1 MSDQHCPCDE
11 WRHPA
16 ELCIHAGLDHIPR
29 QIAGFAEFRR
39 ALLAEIQK
47 HPPLAAWRVRSADDL
62 GVMLLEMWAYV
73 CDVLAFYDE
82 VIANEAYVRTAQLRP
97 SVRKLVNL
105 LGYVP
110 HPAVAASV
118 LLAAIAEGR
127 QPLSLP
133 AGTAFRSQA
142 FDAEPPQIFELD
154 HETTIHALNNQWTI
168 SPVRAKTIGVEGHDS
183 SQLLLKPASTLLKK
197 DDVVLLRIPQL
208 EHTCVGTVRSVERVR
223 EQAGAPYDRV
233 EFSPSVTI
241 PGEALPEQIQLWRPS
256 QTASLWNMERV
267 DPDDPQAIEIFGAA
281 GTIGSWSL
289 DVEVVLDSLYRQIK
303 PEQYLVLQGGGDF
316 QWFRVKRIAETLMH
330 VQPARTIQVPDEN
343 GEMRSVAVPPI
354 TTPATRLSLSTHSKH
369 GLPAFPWDDED
380 RGRIIVHYGFVEAG
394 QVTVEADSTVTA
406 DVPLSLEPT
415 RTGRL
420 ELLAETDL
428 PQRFLVED
436 RNGVGHEVGGTIDPG
451 WQSLNLDP
459 DAGWSSPL
467 LRPVKVFG
475 NVLRASRGETV
486 ACEVLGSGDASIAG
500 QSFKLKKKPLTYTF
514 APTLDD
520 ERGVMSTLTVRVD
533 GIAWKEVSSFFGV
546 GADEGVY
553 IVRQTDDGETL
564 ITFGDGR
571 WGRRL
576 PTGQNNVS
584 ASYRFGAGAK
594 APPAGALTQLA
605 RPVKGLTSVH
615 NPLPASGGDNAEG
628 ADKLR
633 SHAPRS
639 ALILGRAV
647 SVDDFQ
653 AVAAGLPGVRA
664 VRAEW
669 RWDGTRQTAVVKLWY
684 VGEPG
689 IVAKVRKQL
698 RQLADPTVAI
708 DVEPAQPQPL
718 RLIFAI
724 EIDPRHDEDVVL
736 TAVRLELMNPATGL
750 LVPERIGIGRPLFR
764 SRLFESVLAVPG
776 TLAVT
781 DIQYDRSPFA
791 GAVSFADIGL
801 KQDAG
806 RYFDLEAGALVLNG
820 REDFPG
826 GLR

>member
-1 MSDQHCPCDE
+1 MSRIEPDP
-11 WRHPA
+11 
-16 ELCIHAGLDHIPR
+16 
-29 QIAGFAEFRR
+29 
-39 ALLAEIQK
+39 
-47 HPPLAAWRVRSADDL
+47 
-62 GVMLLEMWAYV
+62 
-73 CDVLAFYDE
+73 E
-82 VIANEAYVRTAQLRP
+82 VIEGDG
-97 SVRKLVNL
+97 SEHKLV
-105 LGYVP
+105 
-110 HPAVAASV
+110 
-118 LLAAIAEGR
+118 
-127 QPLSLP
+127 
-133 AGTAFRSQA
+133 
-142 FDAEPPQIFELD
+142 LD
-154 HETTIHALNNQWTI
+154 
-168 SPVRAKTIGVEGHDS
+168 G
-183 SQLLLKPASTLLKK
+183 
-197 DDVVLLRIPQL
+197 
-208 EHTCVGTVRSVERVR
+208 
-223 EQAGAPYDRV
+223 
-233 EFSPSVTI
+233 
-241 PGEALPEQIQLWRPS
+241 
-256 QTASLWNMERV
+256 
-267 DPDDPQAIEIFGAA
+267 
-281 GTIGSWSL
+281 
-289 DVEVVLDSLYRQIK
+289 LYRQIR
-303 PEQYLVLQGGGDF
+303 PGHFVIEVGPGEFNGFEVRQVH
-316 QWFRVKRIAETLMH
+316 ECMMH
-330 VQPARTIQVPDEN
+330 VTTASTTEATDAEGEPVTI
-343 GEMRSVAVPPI
+343 GVPPVRA
-354 TTPATRLSLSTHSKH
+354 PATRLTLDVSGIDNPPTKPEGGGSKGAGGSEVVMAH
-369 GLPAFPWDDED
+369 EVAEATASS
-380 RGRIIVHYGFVEAG
+380 VHPLVEQASKITVHFGFVEAG
-394 QVTVEADSTVTA
+394 QVTVEADSTVAA
-406 DVPLSLEPT
+406 DARLGLEPAG
-415 RTGRL
+415 TGRL
-420 ELLAETDL
+420 ELLADTDL

-436 RNGVGHEVGGTIDPG
+436 RNGVGHEVGGTIDPA
-451 WQSLNLDP
+451 QPSLNLNP

-467 LRPVKVFG
+467 LPPVKVFG
-475 NVLRASRGETV
+475 NVLQASRGETV
-486 ACEVLGSGDASIAG
+486 TAEILGSGDASLAG
-500 QSFKLKKKPLTYTF
+500 QSFTLKKKPLTYLF
-514 APTLDD
+514 APTMND
-520 ERGVMSTLTVRVD
+520 ERGVLSTLKVRVD
-533 GIAWKEVSSFFGV
+533 RILWREVSSFFGV

-605 RPVKGLTSVH
+605 KPIKGLTSVH

-633 SHAPRS
+633 SHTSRS

-647 SVDDFQ
+647 SIDDFQ

-669 RWDGTRQTAVVKLWY
+669 RWDGKRQTAVVKLWY

-718 RLIFAI
+718 QLIFAI

-806 RYFDLEAGALVLNG
+806 CYFDLEAGALVLNG